1 MNRNPPIRYAI
12 VLKVLLGLVVIGG
25 LGGTAIVYT
34 LTRGSAGDNV
44 PVDDRYKV
52 KVTTFDMT
60 IPATGELEALNSV
73 EIRNQVE
80 GKTVIKWIIDEG
92 SRVKQGDLLV
102 ELSSDDI
109 VNRIEEETLNV
120 EAAKNDLNSA
130 QTAVETQVSQNESTQ
145 SKAQLTIDLAELEL
159 KRWQE
164 GEVATKKK
172 DIEVRLQLAVRNA
185 DQRKEDCDNSQ
196 MLFDQ
201 GFISK
206 SDLVNDQNRL
216 DEATAEFEKAQ
227 LAKRIY
233 EEYEYPKDEKSKT
246 SDLEEAK
253 VEFKRVV
260 DANERTLNQKRADEA
275 NRERQLS
282 IRETRL
288 AKFQEQL
295 AACTVKA
302 PGDGLVVYGSSVGR
316 NPWRRDPP
324 LQIGQEVY
332 SNQLLVILPD
342 TSAMVASVRVH
353 ETQSSRVQAGMPAT
367 VKIDAVSKLQ
377 LKASVRSVG
386 VMAEQTGMGSQVREF
401 TIRLLIEGSN
411 DWDLKPSMR
420 CKADILLGRVENA
433 MAVPIQAVYVERGK
447 SYVWIPSGSTMWKK
461 QNVVTGRNSETMIEV
476 KSGLEENQM
485 VLLRP
490 ATPGETEG

>member
-1 MNRNPPIRYAI
+1 MTRKPPIRHAI
-12 VLKVLLGLVVIGG
+12 LLKVLLGLVVIGG
-25 LGGTAIVYT
+25 MGGTAIVYT
-34 LTRGSAGDNV
+34 LTRGPAGDST
-44 PVDDRYKV
+44 PVDDRYRV
-52 KVTTFDMT
+52 KVTTFDMA

-92 SRVKQGDLLV
+92 SRVEEGDLLV
-102 ELSSDDI
+102 ELTSDDI
-109 VNRIEEETLNV
+109 VNRIEEETLSV
-120 EAAKNDLNSA
+120 EASRSELVSA
-130 QTAVETQVSQNESTQ
+130 QEAVALQESQNRSTQ
-145 SKAQLTIDLAELEL
+145 GKAELTVELAQLEL
-159 KRWQE
+159 KRWSE
-164 GEVATKKK
+164 GEVATKRK
-172 DIEVRLQLAVRNA
+172 DIEVRLQLAIRNA
-185 DQRKEDCDNSQ
+185 DQRAKDLKNSEL
-196 MLFDQ
+196 LFKQ
-201 GFISK
+201 GFISESEK
-206 SDLVNDQNRL
+206 VDDENRL
-216 DEATAEFEKAQ
+216 DEAKAELDKAQ

-233 EEYEYPKDEKSKT
+233 EEYEYPKDEKAKT
-246 SDLEEAK
+246 SDVDEAR
-253 VEFKRVV
+253 VELDRVIS
-260 DANERTLNQKRADEA
+260 ANSRTLQQKRADLT

-288 AKFQEQL
+288 AKLQNQFT
-295 AACTVKA
+295 ACTIKA

-342 TSAMVASVRVH
+342 IAAMVASVRVH
-353 ETQSSRVQAGMPAT
+353 ETQSSRVQIGMPAT

-420 CKADILLGRVENA
+420 CKADIILGRVENA
-433 MAVPIQAVYVERGK
+433 IAVPIQAVYVERGK
-447 SYVWIPSGSTMWKK
+447 SYVWIPSGQSAWTK
-461 QNVVTGRNSETMIEV
+461 QNVVTGRNSETMIEI
-476 KSGLEENQM
+476 KSGLEEGQL

-490 ATPGETEG
+490 PTPGETEG